1 MNLIYMILL
10 QTMLYN
16 IMDLVLPMNMLLNLV
31 YIFHQMIAILF
42 IVQDTF
48 KFDLNILQDLI
59 QVSNQISKLYIYII

>member
-1 MNLIYMILL
+1 MNLIFMILL
-10 QTMLYN
+10 QTMLYI

-42 IVQDTF
+42 IAQDAF